1 MKKILVAGE
10 QDPVREELSL
20 ALIQEGYDVATAR
33 SGAEC
38 LSAVAEREDLDL
50 VLLSIRFADMNGIDV
65 LERLR
70 KSHPDTTVI
79 MMTAHGDIES
89 TRKALSLGAFD
100 FIHRPV
106 KVRAVVSI
114 IKTALEIRCLRR
126 EFQQIIYK
134 NKERYGYHNLIGRS
148 EAIQSVLE
156 VLARVASS
164 DAATILIEGAS
175 GTGKSLVAKCLH
187 YNGLRAYQPF
197 VEISCASIPPTLL
210 ESELFG
216 YEAGAF
222 TDAKRPKKGLIEVA
236 NGGTVFLDEI
246 GEMHPALQAKVLQVL
261 EEKTF
266 RRVGGT
272 RSMEVD
278 TRIIAATNRDLKAA
292 VESGGFRQDLY
303 YRLNVIN
310 IHLPTLHERHA
321 DVMPLIEHFIHH
333 YSRELRKPVKTVS
346 DEARDLLARYDW
358 PGNVREL
365 LNTVERIM
373 ILEDGE
379 CITPDNLPPEVLKS
393 GGNGRK
399 SLAPNLPDFNAEGAA
414 VDYQALTREFQAA
427 LITRALERSGG
438 NKSGAARAL
447 GLTRLALYHQ
457 MKRLD
462 LLKP

>member
-20 ALIQEGYDVATAR
+20 ALIAEGHDVVTAR

-38 LSAVAEREDLDL
+38 LAAADRDDFDL
-50 VLLSIRFADMNGIDV
+50 VLLAMRFADMNGIDV
-65 LERLR
+65 LQNLL
-70 KSHPDTTVI
+70 KNHPDTTVI

-106 KVRAVVSI
+106 TARAVVSI

-134 NKERYGYHNLIGRS
+134 NKERYGYHNLIGKS
-148 EAIQSVLE
+148 EALQGVLE
-156 VLARVASS
+156 VLARVATN

-222 TDAKRPKKGLIEVA
+222 TDAKRPKRGLIELA

-246 GEMHPALQAKVLQVL
+246 GEMHPALQSKVLQVL
-261 EEKTF
+261 DEKTF

-272 RSMEVD
+272 KSLEVD

-292 VESGGFRQDLY
+292 VESGEFRQDLY

-310 IHLPTLHERHA
+310 ILLPTLRERNA

-346 DEARDLLARYDW
+346 DEARELLVRYDW

-379 CITPDNLPPEVLKS
+379 SITPGNLPPEILKRS
-393 GGNGRK
+393 GNGKRP
-399 SLAPNLPDFNAEGAA
+399 LVANPADFLEEGTAS
-414 VDYQALTREFQAA
+414 DYQALTKEFQMG
-427 LITRALERSGG
+427 LIHRALERSNG
-438 NKSGAARAL
+438 NKSEAARAL

-462 LLKP
+462 LLKK

>member
-1 MKKILVAGE
+1 MKKILVAGD

-20 ALIQEGYDVATAR
+20 ALIDEGYDVVTAR
-33 SGAEC
+33 SGTEC
-38 LSAVAEREDLDL
+38 LAAADGGDFDL
-50 VLLSIRFADMNGIDV
+50 VLLAMRFADMNGIDV
-65 LERLR
+65 LQSLR

-89 TRKALSLGAFD
+89 TRRALSLGAFD

-106 KVRAVVSI
+106 KSRAVVSI

-134 NKERYGYHNLIGRS
+134 NKERYGYHNLIGKS
-148 EAIQSVLE
+148 EALQGVLE
-156 VLARVASS
+156 VLARVATN

-222 TDAKRPKKGLIEVA
+222 TDAKRPKRGLIELA
-236 NGGTVFLDEI
+236 HGGTVFLDEI

-272 RSMEVD
+272 KSLEVD

-292 VESGGFRQDLY
+292 VESGAFRQDLY

-310 IHLPTLHERHA
+310 IQLPTLHERNA
-321 DVMPLIEHFIHH
+321 DVMPLVEHFIHH

-346 DEARDLLARYDW
+346 DEARELLVRYEW

-373 ILEDGE
+373 ILEDGAS
-379 CITPDNLPPEVLKS
+379 ITPGNLPPEILKRS
-393 GGNGRK
+393 GNGK
-399 SLAPNLPDFNAEGAA
+399 KPLVPNPADFLDEGSAA
-414 VDYQALTREFQAA
+414 DYQALTREFQSGM
-427 LITRALERSGG
+427 IHRALQRSGG
-438 NKSGAARAL
+438 NKSEAARAL

-462 LLKP
+462 LLKK